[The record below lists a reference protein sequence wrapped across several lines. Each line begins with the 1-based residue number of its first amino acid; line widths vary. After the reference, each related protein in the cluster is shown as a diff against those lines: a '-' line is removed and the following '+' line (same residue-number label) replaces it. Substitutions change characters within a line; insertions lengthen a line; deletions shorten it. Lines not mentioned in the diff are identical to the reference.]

1 MTLGAAQDFPLE
13 IRKKKSR
20 QKKVCESV
28 ISCGQVH
35 LQQLFH
41 VFRSKRVGQNN
52 KTTFKSNTTEVETRE
67 VDCSVELPKTGAA
80 AGKVGGNIPLP
91 RLFSTTTEKKQ
102 RGSTIALNPL

>member
-1 MTLGAAQDFPLE
+1 MGQD
-13 IRKKKSR
+13 
-20 QKKVCESV
+20 
-28 ISCGQVH
+28 
-35 LQQLFH
+35 
-41 VFRSKRVGQNN
+41 N
-52 KTTFKSNTTEVETRE
+52 KTTFKSGTTEAGTEK

>member
-13 IRKKKSR
+13 IRKKKSQ

-35 LQQLFH
+35 SQQLFH
-41 VFRSKRVGQNN
+41 VFESERVGQDN
-52 KTTFKSNTTEVETRE
+52 KTTFKSGTTEK